1 MEVIHIHHPLDAR
14 QIPDEPVV
22 LAMGFF
28 DGVHRGHQAV
38 INRAKAVAQA
48 KGVKLAVLTYDHH
61 PALVYRPL
69 QADDQKYLSPIKRKL
84 QQLDRLGVDRV
95 FLVNYTGD
103 FASQSPQEFVDNYLV
118 GFHTVAAVAGFD
130 HTYGKKDVANMGLLP
145 GYAQGRFEVITVPEE
160 ANGTQKVSSSHIREA
175 MKAGDIDLVNQL
187 LGYTYRSTGLVVH
200 GEARGR
206 TIGYPTAN
214 VLAPQDEW
222 IPGIGI
228 YTARLKVGAIWYPG
242 MVSVGRNVTFGD
254 NRPITVEMNLLDF
267 QGDLYGEPVEVE
279 WHHRLRGEVKFADAD
294 GLVAQLKQDEDDTR
308 AYFQQLAAHES

>member
-1 MEVIHIHHPLDAR
+1 MEVIRIHHPLDPR
-14 QIPDEPVV
+14 QIPADPVV

-38 INRAKAVAQA
+38 IQRAKVLAQ
-48 KGVKLAVLTYDHH
+48 KRGVKLAVLTYDHH

-69 QADDQKYLSPIKRKL
+69 APDDRKYLSPEPRKL
-84 QQLDRLGVDRV
+84 RQLERLGVDRV
-95 FLVNYTGD
+95 FWVNYTGE
-103 FASQSPQEFVDNYLV
+103 FAAQTPQEFVDRYLV
-118 GFHTVAAVAGFD
+118 AFHTVVAVAGFD
-130 HTYGKKDVANMGLLP
+130 HTYGPKDVATMARLP
-145 GYAQGRFEVITVPEE
+145 EYAQGRFDVETVPAETL
-160 ANGTQKVSSSHIREA
+160 AAGKVSSSRIRTA

-187 LGYTYRSTGLVVH
+187 LGYTYGTTGVVVH

-214 VLAPQDEW
+214 VLAPENEW
-222 IPGIGI
+222 VPGIGI

-254 NRPITVEMNLLDF
+254 DRPITVEMNLLDF
-267 QGDLYGEPVEVE
+267 HGNLYGENVAIE

-294 GLVAQLKQDEDDTR
+294 ALVAQLQQDEAATR
-308 AYFQQLAAHES
+308 HYFAQVKPN

>member
-1 MEVIHIHHPLDAR
+1 MEVIHIHHPLDQR

-38 INRAKAVAQA
+38 INRAKIEANQR
-48 KGVKLAVLTYDHH
+48 GVKLAVLTYDHH

-69 QADDQKYLSPIKRKL
+69 QADDQKYLSPTARKL
-84 QQLDRLGVDRV
+84 HQLDRLGVDRV
-95 FLVNYTGD
+95 FLVNYTGE
-103 FASQSPQEFVDNYLV
+103 FASQNPQEFVDNYLV
-118 GFHTVAAVAGFD
+118 AFHTVAAVAGFD
-130 HTYGKKDVANMGLLP
+130 HTYGKKEVATMALLP
-145 GYAQGRFEVITVPEE
+145 GYAQGRFDVITVPEE
-160 ANGTQKVSSSHIREA
+160 ARAAEKVSSTRIRQA
-175 MKAGDIDLVNQL
+175 MKVGDIDLVNQL

-214 VLAPQDEW
+214 VLAPTDEW
-222 IPGIGI
+222 VPGIGI

-254 NRPITVEMNLLDF
+254 HRPITVEMNLLDF
-267 QGDLYGEPVEVE
+267 QGNLYGEPVEVE

-294 GLVAQLKQDEDDTR
+294 GLVAQLKQDELDTR
-308 AYFQQLAAHES
+308 AYFKQLAARES

>member
-1 MEVIHIHHPLDAR
+1 MEVIRIHHPLDSR

-28 DGVHRGHQAV
+28 DGVHLGHQAV
-38 INRAKAVAQA
+38 IERAKTIAQA

-69 QADDQKYLSPIKRKL
+69 EADDRKYLSTTDRKL
-84 QQLDRLGVDRV
+84 HQLDRLGVDRV
-95 FLVNYTGD
+95 FLVNYTGE
-103 FASQSPQEFVDNYLV
+103 FAAQTPQEFVDHYLV
-118 GFHTVAAVAGFD
+118 GFHTIVAVAGFD
-130 HTYGKKDVANMGLLP
+130 HTYGKKDVATMARLP
-145 GYAQGRFEVITVPEE
+145 EYAQGRFEVETVAEE
-160 ANGTQKVSSSHIREA
+160 ASDHEKISSSRIRQA
-175 MKAGDIDLVNQL
+175 MKAGEIDTVNQL
-187 LGYTYRSTGLVVH
+187 LGYTYRSSGLVVH

-214 VLAPQDEW
+214 VMTPENEW

-254 NRPITVEMNLLDF
+254 DRPITVEMNLLDF
-267 QGDLYGEPVEVE
+267 QGNLYGEPVEVE
-279 WHHRLRGEVKFADAD
+279 WHHRLRGEVKFAGVDP
-294 GLVAQLKQDEDDTR
+294 LVAQLKQDEADTR
-308 AYFQQLAAHES
+308 DYFQGVANKI

>member
-1 MEVIHIHHPLDAR
+1 MEVIHIHHPLDSR

-38 INRAKAVAQA
+38 IERAKTIAQA

-69 QADDQKYLSPIKRKL
+69 EADDRKYLSTTDRKL
-84 QQLDRLGVDRV
+84 HQLDRLGVDRV
-95 FLVNYTGD
+95 FLVNYTGE
-103 FASQSPQEFVDNYLV
+103 FAAQTPQEFVDHYLV
-118 GFHTVAAVAGFD
+118 GFHTAVAVAGFD
-130 HTYGKKDVANMGLLP
+130 HTYGKKDVATMARLP
-145 GYAQGRFEVITVPEE
+145 EYAQGRFEVVTVAEE
-160 ANGTQKVSSSHIREA
+160 ASNHEKISSSRIREA
-175 MKAGDIDLVNQL
+175 MKAGDIDTANQL
-187 LGYTYRSTGLVVH
+187 LGYTYRSNGLVVH

-214 VLAPQDEW
+214 VMTPENEW

-254 NRPITVEMNLLDF
+254 DRPITVEMNLLDF
-267 QGDLYGEPVEVE
+267 QGNLYGEPVEVE
-279 WHHRLRGEVKFADAD
+279 WHHRLRGEVKFAGVDP
-294 GLVAQLKQDEDDTR
+294 LVAQLKQDEAATR
-308 AYFQQLAAHES
+308 DYFQGVANKI

>member
-14 QIPDEPVV
+14 QIPNEPVV

-38 INRAKAVAQA
+38 INRAKAIAQA
-48 KGVKLAVLTYDHH
+48 KGIKLAVLTYDHH

-84 QQLDRLGVDRV
+84 RQLDRLGVDRV

-103 FASQSPQEFVDNYLV
+103 FAAQSPQTFVDHYLV
-118 GFHTVAAVAGFD
+118 GFHTAVAVAGFD
-130 HTYGKKDVANMGLLP
+130 HTYGKQEVANMSLLP
-145 GYAQGRFEVITVPEE
+145 KYAQGRFEVVTVPEE
-160 ANGTQKVSSSHIREA
+160 AIGTEKVSSSRIRQA
-175 MKAGDIDLVNQL
+175 MKAGDIDLVNHL
-187 LGYTYRSTGLVVH
+187 LGYTYRTTGLVVH

-214 VLAPQDEW
+214 VLAPQNEW
-222 IPGIGI
+222 VPGIGI

-254 NRPITVEMNLLDF
+254 DRPITVEMNLLDF
-267 QGDLYGEPVEVE
+267 QGNLYGEPVEVE
-279 WHHRLRGEVKFADAD
+279 WHHRLRGEIKFDDAD
-294 GLVAQLKQDEDDTR
+294 GLVAQLKRDEIATR
-308 AYFQQLAAHES
+308 DYFHQLAAHES

>member
-1 MEVIHIHHPLDAR
+1 MEVIRIHHPLDSR

-28 DGVHRGHQAV
+28 DGVHLGHQAV
-38 INRAKAVAQA
+38 IERAKTIAQA

-69 QADDQKYLSPIKRKL
+69 EADDRKYLSTTDRKL
-84 QQLDRLGVDRV
+84 HQLDRLGVDRV
-95 FLVNYTGD
+95 FLVNYTGE
-103 FASQSPQEFVDNYLV
+103 FAAQTPQEFVDHYLI
-118 GFHTVAAVAGFD
+118 GFHTVVAVAGFD
-130 HTYGKKDVANMGLLP
+130 HTYGKKDVATMARLP
-145 GYAQGRFEVITVPEE
+145 EYAQGRFEVETVAEE
-160 ANGTQKVSSSHIREA
+160 ASDHEKISSSRIRQA
-175 MKAGDIDLVNQL
+175 MKAGDIDTVNQL

-214 VLAPQDEW
+214 VMTPEDEW

-254 NRPITVEMNLLDF
+254 DRPITVEMNLLDF
-267 QGDLYGEPVEVE
+267 QGNLYGEPVEVE
-279 WHHRLRGEVKFADAD
+279 WHHRLRGEVKFAGVDP
-294 GLVAQLKQDEDDTR
+294 LVAQLKQDEVATR
-308 AYFQQLAAHES
+308 DYFQGVASKI

>member
-1 MEVIHIHHPLDAR
+1 MEVIRIHHPLDSR

-28 DGVHRGHQAV
+28 DGVHLGHQAV
-38 INRAKAVAQA
+38 IERAKTIAQA

-69 QADDQKYLSPIKRKL
+69 EADDRKYLSTTDRKL
-84 QQLDRLGVDRV
+84 HQLDRLGVDRV
-95 FLVNYTGD
+95 FLVNYTGE
-103 FASQSPQEFVDNYLV
+103 FAAQTPQEFVDHYLI
-118 GFHTVAAVAGFD
+118 GFHTVVAVAGFD
-130 HTYGKKDVANMGLLP
+130 HTYGKKDVATMARLP
-145 GYAQGRFEVITVPEE
+145 EYAQGRFEVETVSE
-160 ANGTQKVSSSHIREA
+160 AASDHEKISSTRIRQA
-175 MKAGDIDLVNQL
+175 MKAGDIDTVNQL

-214 VLAPQDEW
+214 VMTPEDEW

-254 NRPITVEMNLLDF
+254 DRPITVEMNLLDF
-267 QGDLYGEPVEVE
+267 QGNLYGEPVEVE
-279 WHHRLRGEVKFADAD
+279 WHHRLRGEVKFAGVDP
-294 GLVAQLKQDEDDTR
+294 LVAQLKQDEVATR
-308 AYFQQLAAHES
+308 DYFQGVANKI

>member
-1 MEVIHIHHPLDAR
+1 MEVIRIHHPLDSR

-28 DGVHRGHQAV
+28 DGVHLGHQAV
-38 INRAKAVAQA
+38 IERAKMIAQA

-69 QADDQKYLSPIKRKL
+69 EADDRKYLSTTDRKL
-84 QQLDRLGVDRV
+84 HQLDRLGVDRV
-95 FLVNYTGD
+95 FLVNYTGE
-103 FASQSPQEFVDNYLV
+103 FASQTPQQFVDHYLI
-118 GFHTVAAVAGFD
+118 GFHTIVAVAGFD
-130 HTYGKKDVANMGLLP
+130 HTYGKKDVATMARLP
-145 GYAQGRFEVITVPEE
+145 EYAQDRFEVVTVAEKASGHE
-160 ANGTQKVSSSHIREA
+160 KISSSRIRQA
-175 MKAGDIDLVNQL
+175 MKAGDIDKVNQL
-187 LGYTYRSTGLVVH
+187 LGYTYRSNGLVVH

-214 VLAPQDEW
+214 VMTPENEW

-254 NRPITVEMNLLDF
+254 DRPITVEMNLLDF
-267 QGDLYGEPVEVE
+267 QGNLYGEPVEVE
-279 WHHRLRGEVKFADAD
+279 WHHRLRGEIKFAGVDP
-294 GLVAQLKQDEDDTR
+294 LVVQLKQDEAATR
-308 AYFQQLAAHES
+308 EYFQGVANKI